1 MIAYFN
7 AKTDLHMAMRDNDS
21 LRNVLD
27 EYEAFVKQLNIPNFE
42 IHAKFW
48 KIAKF
53 DMDDPP
59 TEE

>member
-1 MIAYFN
+1 MIEYFN
-7 AKTDLHMAMRDNDS
+7 AKINLHKAMRDNDS
-21 LRNVLD
+21 LRSTLD

-42 IHAKFW
+42 VHAKLW
-48 KIAKF
+48 KLAKF